1 MQRGLV
7 LLKPD
12 ATLRGHIGDI
22 VSRFEKKGLKIIA
35 LKMMS
40 PDKAKLERLYSMH
53 KGKAFYQELI
63 DFMSS
68 GPLVAIVVKGPN
80 AVSVVRLM
88 LGATKFTEAAPGT
101 IRGDYAMSTGKN
113 LVHASDSA
121 ERAEEEISIL
131 FKEDEMVDWDQP
143 LSDYLY

>member
-1 MQRGLV
+1 M

-12 ATLRGHIGDI
+12 AAVRGCIGEI
-22 VSRFEKKGLKIIA
+22 VSRIERKGLKIIA
-35 LKMMS
+35 LKMVS

-53 KGKAFYQELI
+53 KGKAFYQELV
-63 DFMSS
+63 DFMSK
-68 GPLVAIVVKGPN
+68 GPLVAMVVKGPS
-80 AVSVVRLM
+80 AVSVVRSM
-88 LGATKFTEAAPGT
+88 LGVTNFAEAAPGT

-121 ERAEEEISIL
+121 ERAGEEIRIL
-131 FKEDEMVDWDQP
+131 FKDEEIVDWDQP

>member
-1 MQRGLV
+1 V

-12 ATLRGHIGDI
+12 AALRGHIGDI
-22 VSRFEKKGLKIIA
+22 VSRFERKGLKIVA

-68 GPLVAIVVKGPN
+68 GPLVAMIVKGPD
-80 AVSVVRLM
+80 AISIVRLM

-113 LVHASDSA
+113 LVHASDSV
-121 ERAEEEISIL
+121 ERAEEEIGIM
-131 FKEDEMVDWDQP
+131 FNEDEIADWDQP

>member
-1 MQRGLV
+1 V

>member
-1 MQRGLV
+1 M

>member
-1 MQRGLV
+1 V

-12 ATLRGHIGDI
+12 AVARGYIGEI
-22 VSRFEKKGLKIIA
+22 VGRIERKGLKIIA

-40 PDKAKLERLYSMH
+40 LDKARLERLYSMH
-53 KGKAFYQELI
+53 KGKAFYQELT
-63 DFMSS
+63 DFMSKS
-68 GPLVAIVVKGPN
+68 PVVAMVVNGPS
-80 AVSVVRLM
+80 AVSVVRSM
-88 LGATKFTEAAPGT
+88 LGATKFAEAAPGT

-131 FKEDEMVDWDQP
+131 FKDEEIMDWDQP